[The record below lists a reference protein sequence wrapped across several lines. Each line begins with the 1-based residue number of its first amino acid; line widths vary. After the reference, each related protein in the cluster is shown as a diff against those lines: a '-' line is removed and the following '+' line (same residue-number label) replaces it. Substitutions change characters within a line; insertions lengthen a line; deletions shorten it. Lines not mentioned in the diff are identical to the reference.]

1 MIRSRLAVALLFVL
15 SATLGA
21 AQDRDRME
29 ADFRGWLEETVWPR
43 AEAEG
48 VRRETFDTALGDVT
62 LEWDLP
68 GIVWPGDAPQ
78 PQRQAEFGSPGGY
91 FQRGD
96 MAGTGAV
103 GRDLAARHRA
113 DLERIEAQFGV
124 PAHILVAIWG
134 RESGFGRVSIPHDA
148 FEVLAT
154 KAFMTPRVD
163 WFTGEVVAALRILQE
178 GLSPDGEVRSSW
190 GGALGQPQMMPSSYL
205 TYAADGDGD
214 GQVDIWGSAAD
225 SLASIAS
232 FLARH
237 GWVAGRDW
245 GFQVRVPDGVSCALE
260 GIDLGRSIAEWE
272 GLGIARISGRPFPE
286 HERTRVGYLLMP
298 AGRAGPAFIVTPN
311 FYALKSYNRSDLYA
325 LYVGNLGDR
334 IGWGVGGFA
343 GAWGRVDSLY
353 RTDIAAMQCGLEA
366 LGYDVGGA
374 DGLPGFRTR
383 RSIGAWQESRGERAT
398 CFPDARIVAALRVD

>member
-1 MIRSRLAVALLFVL
+1 MRTRLLAICLALLAL
-15 SATLGA
+15 PAA
-21 AQDRDRME
+21 AQDRGQME
-29 ADFRGWLEETVWPR
+29 AQFRGWLEQVVWTR
-43 AEAEG
+43 AAREG
-48 VRRETFDTALGDVT
+48 ISRDTFESALGDVT

-96 MAGTGAV
+96 MAGTGAI
-103 GRDLAARHRA
+103 GRDLMARHAA
-113 DLERIEAQFGV
+113 DLARIEERFGV
-124 PAHILVAIWG
+124 PPHILVAIWG
-134 RESGFGRVSIPHDA
+134 RESAFGRVAIPHDA

-154 KAFMTPRVD
+154 KAFMTPAVD
-163 WFTGEVVAALRILQE
+163 WFTGEVVAALHILQE
-178 GLSPDGEVRSSW
+178 GLSPGGEVRSSW

-214 GQVDIWGSAAD
+214 GQVDIWGSEAD

-232 FLARH
+232 FLAEH
-237 GWVAGRDW
+237 GWVRGRDW
-245 GFQVRVPDGVSCALE
+245 GFEVTVPESVSCALE
-260 GIDLGRSIAEWE
+260 GIDLGRPIADWE
-272 GLGIARISGRPFPE
+272 ALGIARVSGRPFPE
-286 HERTRVGYLLMP
+286 HERAEAGYLLMP
-298 AGRAGPAFIVTPN
+298 AGREGPAFLVTPN

-343 GAWGRVDSLY
+343 GDWGPVGGLY
-353 RTDIAAMQCGLEA
+353 RTDIAAMQRGLEG

-383 RSIGAWQESRGERAT
+383 RSIGSWQESRGERAT
-398 CFPDARIVAALRVD
+398 CFPDAGTVAELRVD

>member
-1 MIRSRLAVALLFVL
+1 MRRALLTVALALLAPVA
-15 SATLGA
+15 S
-21 AQDRDRME
+21 AQDRTQME
-29 ADFRGWLEETVWPR
+29 AQFRGWLEQVVWTR

-48 VRRETFDTALGDVT
+48 IRRETFDSALGDVT
-62 LEWDLP
+62 LEWNLP

-91 FQRGD
+91 FERGD
-96 MAGTGAV
+96 MAGTGAI
-103 GRDLAARHRA
+103 GRDLMARHAA
-113 DLERIEAQFGV
+113 DLARIEERFGV
-124 PAHILVAIWG
+124 PPHILVAIWG

-154 KAFMTPRVD
+154 KAYMTPSVD
-163 WFTGEVVAALRILQE
+163 WFTGEVVAALQILQE
-178 GLSPDGEVRSSW
+178 GLSPGGEVRSSW

-232 FLARH
+232 FLAEH
-237 GWVAGRDW
+237 GWVRGRDW
-245 GFQVRVPDGVSCALE
+245 GFEISLPESVSCALE
-260 GIDLGRSIAEWE
+260 GIDLGRSIADWE
-272 GLGIARISGRPFPE
+272 ALGISRISGRPFPE
-286 HERTRVGYLLMP
+286 HERVEVGYLLMP
-298 AGRAGPAFIVTPN
+298 AGREGPAFLVTPN

-334 IGWGVGGFA
+334 IGWSVGGFT
-343 GAWGRVDSLY
+343 GDWGPVGGLY
-353 RTDIAAMQCGLEA
+353 RSDIAAMQRGLEG

-398 CFPDARIVAALRVD
+398 CFPDEGIVAALKMD